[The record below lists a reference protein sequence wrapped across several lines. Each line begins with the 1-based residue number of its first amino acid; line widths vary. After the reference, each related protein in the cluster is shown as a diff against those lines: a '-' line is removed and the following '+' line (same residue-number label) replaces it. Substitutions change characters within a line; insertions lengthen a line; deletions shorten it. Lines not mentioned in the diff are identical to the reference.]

1 MERDGIQT
9 GLVRTNSNCIGCNKC
24 ISACPSLT
32 ANYAFKDGDKM
43 QVRVDGE
50 KCVGCG
56 ACFDACEHQARE
68 FNDDTERFFADL
80 AKGEQISVLW
90 APAFA
95 ANYPN
100 EYERI
105 LGGLKKLGVNR
116 IVSISFGADITTWA
130 YINYITKNNFLGGIS
145 QPCPAIINYIEH
157 YIPELIP
164 NLVPVHSPMMCGGI
178 YAKKYMGITDKL
190 AFISPCIAKKNEI
203 DDPNTK
209 GTYSYNVTFDHLMKY
224 ARKHNIMAEPAAN
237 EIEYGLGSIYP
248 MPGGLKENV
257 YWFCSD
263 NVFIRQIEGE
273 KHAYHFLED
282 YKKRVLNGQ
291 ELPFMVDALNCAS
304 GCIYGTAVE
313 EEKTKSDDTLYN
325 LQKIKN
331 ASTNFKKGDA
341 WSRKLTPAERLKAL
355 NKQFAKLD
363 LNDFIRHYTDKSA
376 TAKYD
381 EPSKEAFEEIFNS
394 LKKDT
399 KEKRSINCSACG
411 YDTCKMMARA
421 IHNECNLPTNCI
433 HYEKAVVTE
442 EKEHTNNL
450 LAEIEAQK
458 FEIQQRSEKIA
469 ELVREAGSDFT
480 ELGDSVRA
488 VADGNNS
495 NADESCQI
503 SAAMVEMNDFCNEI
517 RNSFEAINNILVK
530 LGENNESITAVAGKT
545 NLLALNASIEAARAG
560 EAGRGFA
567 VVADQIRVLS
577 ETSKNAATDSNS
589 NKIAISDAMSA
600 LETES
605 NHLLSVISDVSDRVT
620 SLAASNEEI
629 AAMTTVIEER
639 SESLQEKLDMINKL

>member
-1 MERDGIQT
+1 MAKDGLQR
-9 GLVRTNSNCIGCNKC
+9 GLVFTNDNCIGCNKC
-24 ISACPSLT
+24 IAACPTLT
-32 ANYAFKDGDKM
+32 ANYAYKDGDKTTI
-43 QVRVDGE
+43 RVDE
-50 KCVGCG
+50 DKCVGCG
-56 ACFDACEHQARE
+56 ACFDTCEHQARE
-68 FNDDTERFFADL
+68 FRDDTERFFEDL

-95 ANYPN
+95 ANYPT
-100 EYERI
+100 EYKRI
-105 LGGLKKLGVNR
+105 LGGLKKMGVNR

-130 YINYITKNNFLGGIS
+130 YINYITKYNFLGGIS

-190 AFISPCIAKKNEI
+190 AFISPCIAKKSEI

-209 GTYSYNVTFDHLMKY
+209 GTYSYNVTFNHLMKY
-224 ARKHNIMAEPAAN
+224 ARKHNIMADPAEN

-257 YWFCSD
+257 YWFCGD
-263 NVFIRQIEGE
+263 DVFIRQIEGE

-325 LQKIKN
+325 LQKIKA
-331 ASTNFKKGDA
+331 ASTNSKRGDA
-341 WSRKLTPAERLKAL
+341 WSRKLTPAERLRAL

-363 LNDFIRHYTDKSA
+363 LNDFIRHYTDKSSMA
-376 TAKYD
+376 TYA
-381 EPSKEAFEEIFNS
+381 EPTSAELEAIFGS
-394 LKKDT
+394 LKKNT
-399 KEKRSINCSACG
+399 TQQRSINCSACG
-411 YDTCKMMARA
+411 YDSCQMMARA
-421 IHNECNLPTNCI
+421 IHNECNIPSNCI
-433 HYEKAVVTE
+433 HFEKAIVTE
-442 EKEHTNNL
+442 EREHAKIL
-450 LAEIEAQK
+450 LEEIEEQK
-458 FEIQQRSEKIA
+458 ANIQHRSEEIA
-469 ELVREAGSDFT
+469 RLIQEAGVDFAD
-480 ELGDSVRA
+480 LGDSVRS

-495 NADESCQI
+495 NAEESCQI
-503 SAAMVEMNDFCNEI
+503 SAAMVEMNEFCNNI
-517 RNSFEAINNILVK
+517 RAAFDAIDQILVN
-530 LGENNESITAVAGKT
+530 LGQNNENITAVAGKT

-560 EAGRGFA
+560 EAGKGFA

-577 ETSKNAATDSNS
+577 ETSKNAATDSDH
-589 NKIAISDAMSA
+589 NKAAISEA
-600 LETES
+600 
-605 NHLLSVISDVSDRVT
+605 LLSLENQSNRLLTIIDQVSDRVT